1 MYVCIY
7 ACMYVRI
14 PNSPLGIDQKS
25 ISCTR
30 PMIEEEE
37 EFATAVEATSSSREN
52 KWAVKH
58 LHPTTAL

>member
-1 MYVCIY
+1 
-7 ACMYVRI
+7 
-14 PNSPLGIDQKS
+14 
-25 ISCTR
+25 
-30 PMIEEEE
+30 MIEEEE